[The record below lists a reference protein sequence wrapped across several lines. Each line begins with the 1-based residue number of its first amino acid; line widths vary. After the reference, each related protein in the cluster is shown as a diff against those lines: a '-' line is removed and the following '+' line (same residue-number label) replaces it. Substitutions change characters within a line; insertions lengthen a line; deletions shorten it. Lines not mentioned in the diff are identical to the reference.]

1 MRILYYALRK
11 KRGNTMSKLIFIKNL
26 STNISSDLSRL
37 WRRPGARRK
46 LVVNLLVGVAVCI
59 ALLVLIVSLWISTL
73 DISKLNNPMSSPTFI
88 LDKNGKKVS
97 QLSSTKSEPVP
108 ISKIPKQL
116 LDAIVAVEDQRF
128 FEHAGVDLRSIG
140 RALVTNAKS
149 GSSQGA
155 STITQQLA
163 KNLFLS
169 SDQTLSR
176 KLKEAA
182 YALKIDLKHNKEEIL
197 ELYLNNI
204 YMGEGQWGVQAASKV
219 YFGKNVEELNLEES
233 AMLAALPKAPSH
245 YSPVRHMDAALER
258 RNLVL
263 SLMKDQEYITL
274 EEFNEA
280 ESKPIVLKIGEG
292 EQLKGQYA
300 SYVDHVLE
308 EAEELYGYTEDEL
321 LSDGLLIYTELDPI
335 VQEAAERV
343 YSDPKFFPTSQDD
356 QLIQSGTAILDHKN
370 GGIRA
375 LIGYRGKGVFRG
387 FNHATQLKRQPG
399 SSFKPLI
406 VYGPALEQG
415 YTPNSKLYDGDL
427 DINGYRPVD
436 WDHQTRG
443 EVTMSEAISQSWNI
457 PAVWLLN
464 EIGIDTGLD
473 FARKA
478 GIPLTKEDRT
488 LGVALGG
495 LSSGVSPLQMAQ
507 GFQTFSNLGV
517 MFKAH
522 AIIKITSRD
531 GKVLNQAQLTPVQ
544 VTSAINAYTMTLLLE
559 NVVNVG
565 VGKNAK
571 LDRPTAG
578 KTGTTELPD
587 TKEFAN
593 IDSKGVKDAW
603 FVGYTPE
610 LTAAVWVGYDITDS
624 EHYLTTSGGRVPSV
638 IFREILTLALQN
650 VPPTP
655 FIIPKG
661 VKKDKEDKDDED
673 DDRRNQ
679 KKNKGRK
686 DRDE

>member
-1 MRILYYALRK
+1 
-11 KRGNTMSKLIFIKNL
+11 MSKLVFMKNL
-26 STNISSDLSRL
+26 STKISSDLSNL
-37 WRRPGARRK
+37 WRRPGTKRK
-46 LVVNLLVGVAVCI
+46 LLVNLLVGIVVCL
-59 ALLVLIVSLWISTL
+59 ALLALMVSLWISTL
-73 DISKLNNPMSSPTFI
+73 NISKLNNPMSSPTFI
-88 LDKNGKKVS
+88 MDKNGKKVS

-108 ISKIPKQL
+108 IAKIPKQL
-116 LDAIVAVEDQRF
+116 QHAIVAVEDQRF

-169 SDQTLSR
+169 SEQTLSR

-182 YALKIDLKHNKEEIL
+182 YALKIDLRHNKEEIL

-245 YSPVRHMDAALER
+245 YSPLRHMEAALER

-263 SLMKDQEYITL
+263 SLMMDQKYITV
-274 EEFNEA
+274 EEFKQAEA
-280 ESKPIVLKIGEG
+280 KPIALKKDEG

-308 EAEELYGYTEDEL
+308 EAEDLYGYTEDEL
-321 LSDGLLIYTELDPI
+321 LSSGLLIYTELDPI
-335 VQEAAERV
+335 VQEAAEKV
-343 YSDPKFFPTSQDD
+343 YSNPEFFPVSKDD
-356 QLIQSGTAILDHKN
+356 QLIQSGTVILDHKN

-406 VYGPALEQG
+406 VYGPALEKG

-464 EIGIDTGLD
+464 EIGIDTGMN

-488 LGVALGG
+488 LGIALGG
-495 LSSGVSPLQMAQ
+495 LSTGVSPLQMAQ

-522 AIIKITSRD
+522 AIIKITTRD
-531 GKVLNQAQLTPVQ
+531 GKVLNQAKPVPVQ
-544 VTSAINAYTMTLLLE
+544 VTSPKNAYTMTLLLE
-559 NVVNVG
+559 KVVTVG
-565 VGKNAK
+565 VGTNAK

-610 LTAAVWVGYDITDS
+610 LTAAVWVGYDVTDS
-624 EHYLTTSGGRVPSV
+624 NHYLTTSGGKVPSV

-661 VKKDKEDKDDED
+661 MKEEKKKERKEDKGRKEDRDDNNNED
-673 DDRRNQ
+673 EGGGGDR
-679 KKNKGRK
+679 KGRGK
-686 DRDE
+686 GKSDN